1 VAIRSDAANRITVAS
16 VSVTSTKG
24 VFIVARSRC
33 VHRGLSRKIAS
44 GLEILDYAGSG
55 MAIETLID
63 SIVRVTIRH
72 NDNAPIA
79 RDAAT
84 ACVSRDDASGAE
96 RPLKPAA
103 PGDRFMAESSFNAG
117 RITRNLQ

>member
-1 VAIRSDAANRITVAS
+1 MRAPRVVAQKSRVAW
-16 VSVTSTKG
+16 K
-24 VFIVARSRC
+24 
-33 VHRGLSRKIAS
+33 
-44 GLEILDYAGSG
+44 ILDYPGSG